1 MIVGFMFSPSRR
13 TFPLLALSLAAVVMA
28 AAKFAA
34 PSGAEQA
41 PAVGSDSSGQ
51 NRWDAAAPGR
61 VEPWSREIRIAA
73 PVAGRIADVPV
84 KPNDKVLAGE
94 LLVRLD
100 DDEALARLAAAE
112 AQTALRTRARND
124 QATPKG
130 SAERRKAEDGVAE
143 AERMLAQ
150 ARIGLD
156 KAVAARR
163 AANASETD
171 LDAASSALSLAQN
184 RLREQREALR
194 KIKAAP
200 ETALPSRLE
209 GELNVSRADLT
220 LAEAGLEKTRIRA
233 PFAGTVLQV
242 QAKVGE
248 LATPSSDQP
257 LLVLGDLSAL
267 RVRAE
272 LDERDFVKIRVGQRV
287 LVRSTAFR
295 GREFVGKVSSVA
307 QILAPG
313 RINSRGPRKQTD
325 VDVLEV
331 VVDLADSTPL
341 AVGMQVDV
349 YFSSDSAERQGS
361 Q

>member
-1 MIVGFMFSPSRR
+1 MFSPTRR
-13 TFPLLALSLAAVVMA
+13 TLVSAALLVLAVGLAAG
-28 AAKFAA
+28 KGAA
-34 PSGAEQA
+34 PSHAEQA
-41 PAVGSDSSGQ
+41 PAAVSDSSGQ

-73 PVAGRIADVPV
+73 PVAGRITEVLA
-84 KPNDKVLAGE
+84 KPNDRVFAGE

-112 AQTALRTRARND
+112 AQAALRTRARND
-124 QATPKG
+124 QSTPKG
-130 SAERRKAEDGVAE
+130 SAERRKAEDGLAT
-143 AERMLAQ
+143 AERMVAQ
-150 ARIGLD
+150 ARVGLD
-156 KAVAARR
+156 DAVVTRR
-163 AANASETD
+163 AGNGSEAD
-171 LDAASSALSLAQN
+171 LDAARSALSRAQDH
-184 RLREQREALR
+184 LREQRDALR
-194 KIKAAP
+194 KITAAP

-209 GELNVSRADLT
+209 GELNASRADLT

-233 PFAGTVLQV
+233 PLAGTVLQV

-248 LATPSSDQP
+248 LAMPSSDQP

-272 LDERDFVKIRVGQRV
+272 LDERDFVKIRVGQRA

-313 RINSRGPRKQTD
+313 RINSRGARKQTD

-341 AVGMQVDV
+341 AVGMLVDV
-349 YFSSDSAERQGS
+349 YFSSDIPERQGT

>member
-1 MIVGFMFSPSRR
+1 M
-13 TFPLLALSLAAVVMA
+13 LALSLAAVVMA

-150 ARIGLD
+150 ARM
-156 KAVAARR
+156 
-163 AANASETD
+163 
-171 LDAASSALSLAQN
+171 
-184 RLREQREALR
+184 
-194 KIKAAP
+194 
-200 ETALPSRLE
+200 E

-349 YFSSDSAERQGS
+349 YFSSDSPERQGS